1 MKFLLV
7 FSEGPLKANISQ
19 TGGDPVGV
27 FFNILMMTIMLHL
40 TLKITKDVSGKLGEF
55 ATEKM
60 GKVGGFAVG
69 AATGGA
75 GLLARGSIGKLAMK
89 ARDSKWVTNN
99 QDSFLGRRMYD
110 MSNSLSKSSFDLRNS
125 SVIAG
130 GMQKA
135 GLGMGKGRTA
145 GYEEAMEARKKDIL
159 ARGARI
165 KTRYERD
172 ITDPKTG
179 QIVHRKGD
187 VDMEAELALDRY
199 TARGGGSLFMAKD
212 ELNGYGNRK
221 GVRELLGEQ
230 ADAESKK
237 RIDEAKSK
245 SEQDVQT
252 YSSIKKDPL
261 NRDKMGVTEEERK
274 DKFRVMLRHELDDLK
289 KVDPS
294 LQGQQ
299 AQSLIQTLQ
308 KIDDKRS
315 AELVEKY
322 NKTNDPAEKQRVM
335 YDIKS
340 ELAAIQTRDGDL
352 ESHEARAL
360 LGTLQS
366 IEDINK
372 KAQQALE
379 EQAQK
384 FVNRY
389 NKIEGNEDEVRTARL
404 RMVNNLEDEN
414 LRREVEKLGIPM
426 EKKTGSTSRLV
437 NQDGVA
443 FSDTD
448 INRSTAPDLDL
459 TYNEWSSRDTPPS
472 MRGTATPY
480 RDPTDIDAERARKQ
494 RDTFAR
500 AQAEL
505 DRDSK
510 QSDTPAGVPETHD
523 PRTDDVAAMAMAE
536 AARIIDDAKKP
547 PTAGGGTPVTAPK
560 PISPTPSSASSA
572 VPTQATVK
580 NLENELNEL
589 REAMSGDYSQR
600 LDVIE
605 GFMRATKGTGTV
617 QDTDEYDRT
626 RIEAKKMGFG
636 QSTIEQ
642 LYRDAAGGTYTE
654 KSIAGARKN
663 TAAMKTRM
671 GEIEKKLKE
680 AKEAEETT

>member
-1 MKFLLV
+1 
-7 FSEGPLKANISQ
+7 
-19 TGGDPVGV
+19 
-27 FFNILMMTIMLHL
+27 
-40 TLKITKDVSGKLGEF
+40 
-55 ATEKM
+55 
-60 GKVGGFAVG
+60 
-69 AATGGA
+69 
-75 GLLARGSIGKLAMK
+75 
-89 ARDSKWVTNN
+89 
-99 QDSFLGRRMYD
+99 
-110 MSNSLSKSSFDLRNS
+110 
-125 SVIAG
+125 
-130 GMQKA
+130 
-135 GLGMGKGRTA
+135 
-145 GYEEAMEARKKDIL
+145 
-159 ARGARI
+159 
-165 KTRYERD
+165 
-172 ITDPKTG
+172 
-179 QIVHRKGD
+179 
-187 VDMEAELALDRY
+187 
-199 TARGGGSLFMAKD
+199 
-212 ELNGYGNRK
+212 
-221 GVRELLGEQ
+221 
-230 ADAESKK
+230 
-237 RIDEAKSK
+237 
-245 SEQDVQT
+245 
-252 YSSIKKDPL
+252 
-261 NRDKMGVTEEERK
+261 
-274 DKFRVMLRHELDDLK
+274 
-289 KVDPS
+289 
-294 LQGQQ
+294 
-299 AQSLIQTLQ
+299 
-308 KIDDKRS
+308 
-315 AELVEKY
+315 
-322 NKTNDPAEKQRVM
+322 
-335 YDIKS
+335 
-340 ELAAIQTRDGDL
+340 
-352 ESHEARAL
+352 
-360 LGTLQS
+360 
-366 IEDINK
+366 
-372 KAQQALE
+372 
-379 EQAQK
+379 
-384 FVNRY
+384 
-389 NKIEGNEDEVRTARL
+389 
-404 RMVNNLEDEN
+404 MVNNLEDEN